1 MIADLAWATVACLLA
16 YITARKAT
24 VYFILGF
31 ALNAFVL
38 IPLVFTWGRAFRGHW
53 RKELEIQ
60 EELRYLDTL

>member
-1 MIADLAWATVACLLA
+1 MIANILWALAACLLA
-16 YITARKAT
+16 YITQRKAII
-24 VYFILGF
+24 YFILGF

>member
-1 MIADLAWATVACLLA
+1 MIANILWALAACLLA

-53 RKELEIQ
+53 KREMLIQ
-60 EELRYLDTL
+60 EELKALESL